1 MTTIRP
7 AAPSDVE
14 AIAALHVQSWRAS
27 YRGILP
33 DAFLDGPVEQD
44 RVSHWYELMESAG
57 CGRVILVAETD
68 DGLAGMV
75 SAAPSSGDGFDAY
88 IEHLHVRPG
97 LKGSGVGRGLL
108 GDVTDLLLA
117 KGCRSAYLLVF
128 DRNTEAIGF
137 YERLGGETEQ
147 FGQEDMAGASI
158 ARSRVAWRDLPAL
171 ASACRRV
178 SGPPQRTG
186 VSPD

>member
-7 AAPSDVE
+7 AIQSDVE

-33 DAFLDGPVEQD
+33 DDFLDGPVEDD

-57 CGRVILVAETD
+57 CGRAMLVAEAD

-97 LKGSGVGRGLL
+97 LKGNGIGRGLL
-108 GDVTDLLLA
+108 GEAADRLIAT
-117 KGCRSAYLLVF
+117 GCRSAYLLVF

-137 YERLGGETEQ
+137 YERLGGKTEQ

-158 ARSRVAWRDLPAL
+158 ARSRIGWRDLGVL
-171 ASACRRV
+171 LTACR
-178 SGPPQRTG
+178 G
-186 VSPD
+186 VT